1 MKERKYNPCFSLLL
15 QGSQYPDIW
24 VLMESSK
31 NLSIKGS
38 SVIKKKFFFFS
49 FLHFKKMKNKL
60 KQNP

>member
-38 SVIKKKFFFFS
+38 SVIKKKFFFFLVFYIS
-49 FLHFKKMKNKL
+49 KK
-60 KQNP
+60 